1 MKAAVIQMDIEFGN
15 PQINFEHVTDQ
26 IREACNNE
34 ADVIVLPELWTTGYD
49 LEMLDQIGDPDG
61 ERTIEFISSLASTY
75 HVNIIAGSV
84 AVRKGKKVYNT
95 MLVFDR
101 EGEVVKEYSKVHLFR
116 LMNEEKY
123 LTSGNEDG
131 HFTID
136 DIPVAG
142 FICYDIRFPE
152 WIRKHALEGAK
163 VLFVPAEWPKPRTE
177 HWRNLLI
184 TRAIENQCYVVACNR
199 IGKDPNNEFGGHSII
214 IDPWGEIVA
223 EAEEE
228 EMTLYADIA
237 IDHLDEIRTRIP
249 VYEDRRTDLY

>member
-1 MKAAVIQMDIEFGN
+1 MKVAVIQMDVEFGN
-15 PQINFEHVTDQ
+15 PQINFEQVTDK
-26 IREACNNE
+26 IREACNE
-34 ADVIVLPELWTTGYD
+34 ESDVILLPELWTTGYD
-49 LEMLDQIGDPDG
+49 LKMLDQIGDPNG
-61 ERTIEFISSLASTY
+61 EKTIEFISSLASTY

-84 AVRKGKKVYNT
+84 AVRKGKDVFNT

-101 EGEVVKEYSKVHLFR
+101 EGHVVKEYSKVHLFR
-116 LMNEEKY
+116 LMNEEHY
-123 LTSGNEDG
+123 LSPGNEDG

-136 DIPVAG
+136 DIPAAG

-199 IGKDPNNEFGGHSII
+199 IGKDPDNEFGGHSII
-214 IDPWGEIVA
+214 VNPWGEIIS
-223 EAEEE
+223 EAEEDE
-228 EMTLYADIA
+228 VTLYADIE
-237 IDHLDEIRTRIP
+237 IDELDEIRKRIP
-249 VYEDRRTDLY
+249 IYEDRRTDLY